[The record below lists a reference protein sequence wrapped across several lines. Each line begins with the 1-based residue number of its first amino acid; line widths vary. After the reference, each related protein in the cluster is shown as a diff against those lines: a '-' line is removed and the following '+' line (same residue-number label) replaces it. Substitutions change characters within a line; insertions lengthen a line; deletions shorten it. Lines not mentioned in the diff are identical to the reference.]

1 MDYKKTI
8 SELIYYGK
16 LAGEKNFT
24 PGYSGNFSARYG
36 ENIIITASGTANG
49 YLTEEDFVV
58 IDFDGNLIEGNG
70 KPSSE
75 KFLHLEF
82 YKKRPDVNYII
93 HVHPV
98 YLSAFASSGRDLTAP
113 VMPENVFYFGE
124 IPLAEYGLPGSGD
137 LVEKTARFFS
147 THDAVLMANHGVIIG
162 SATLRDAYMKLE
174 LAESYAQTIAVCEV
188 LGGAKYLTNEQVKEI
203 IALKS

>member
-1 MDYKKTI
+1 MDYKKTV

-147 THDAVLMANHGVIIG
+147 THDAILMANHGVIIG

>member
-1 MDYKKTI
+1 MDYKKKVT
-8 SELIYYGK
+8 ELIYYGK

-24 PGYSGNFSARYG
+24 PGYSGNLSARYG

-58 IDFDGNLIEGNG
+58 IDFDGNIVQGNG
-70 KPSSE
+70 RPSSE

-98 YLSAFASSGRDLTAP
+98 YLSAFASSRRDLTAP
-113 VMPENVFYFGE
+113 VMPENIFYFGE
-124 IPLAEYGLPGSGD
+124 IPLAEYGLPGSME
-137 LVEKTARFFS
+137 LVEKTAKFFDKC
-147 THDAVLMANHGVIIG
+147 DAVLMANHGVIIG
-162 SATLRDAYMKLE
+162 SATMRDAYMKLE

-188 LGGAKYLTNEQVKEI
+188 LGGARDLTNEQVKEI

>member
-1 MDYKKTI
+1 MDYKKTV

-147 THDAVLMANHGVIIG
+147 THNAVLMANHGVIIG